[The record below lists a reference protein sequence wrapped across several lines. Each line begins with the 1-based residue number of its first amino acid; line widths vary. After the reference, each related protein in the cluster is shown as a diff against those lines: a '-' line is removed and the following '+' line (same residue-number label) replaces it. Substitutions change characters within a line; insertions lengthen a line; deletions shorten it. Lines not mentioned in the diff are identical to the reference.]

1 MEVWIANVVGKM
13 HVNKISNIE
22 LAKKL
27 NVTPQYISEL
37 LNGKKSPKGAEERI
51 TAAVEEIIAE
61 KDHCKL
67 ILTTMVSPNTD
78 RKEG

>member
-1 MEVWIANVVGKM
+1 MEAWIANVVGKM

-61 KDHCKL
+61 K
-67 ILTTMVSPNTD
+67 TAVN
-78 RKEG
+78 